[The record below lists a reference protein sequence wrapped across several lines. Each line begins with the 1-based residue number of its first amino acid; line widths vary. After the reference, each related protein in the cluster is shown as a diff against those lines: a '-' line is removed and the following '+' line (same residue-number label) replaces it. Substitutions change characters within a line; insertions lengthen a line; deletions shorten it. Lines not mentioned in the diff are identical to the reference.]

1 MCVDLQGCRDCVRG
15 DLHIV
20 HGYGNGQ
27 IWVKIKMG
35 GMDQII
41 FNDDEKQ
48 KCFCCIGGEFVFLNF

>member
-1 MCVDLQGCRDCVRG
+1 MAMEMGKF
-15 DLHIV
+15 
-20 HGYGNGQ
+20 GQ
-27 IWVKIKMG
+27 NKKG